1 MIESILMNKKIK
13 LLLNEFEFLT
23 LQEKDTQDLL
33 DESQVEFTK
42 DVHQYMSDNDIERT
56 PPKKPTSQQKENGD
70 IKINAPDK
78 YKKLFRKIV
87 SNTHPDKLD
96 KDMDEKNKETY
107 KEVYEE
113 TVEGYQSENY
123 APLLLNAM
131 KLGID
136 LGDEFNDEIKMIEDI
151 IKEKKKSIGNMKK
164 TYAWIYYNELDNGG
178 EKEEYIKNYY
188 EKYKKII

>member
-1 MIESILMNKKIK
+1 MNKKIK

-42 DVHQYMSDNDIERT
+42 DVHQYMNDNGIERT
-56 PPKKPTSQQKENGD
+56 PPKKPTSQQKENSD
-70 IKINAPDK
+70 IKINAPAK

-113 TVEGYQSENY
+113 SVEGYQSENY

-164 TYAWIYYNELDNGG
+164 TYAWIYYNELEDEK
-178 EKEEYIKNYY
+178 EKEEYIKDYY

>member
-1 MIESILMNKKIK
+1 MNKRIK

-23 LQEKDTQDLL
+23 KQEKDTEDLL
-33 DESQVEFTK
+33 DESQTEFTK
-42 DVHQYMSDNDIERT
+42 DIYQYMSDNGIEKNT
-56 PPKKPTSQQKENGD
+56 PKKRAPKEKESSD
-70 IKINAPDK
+70 LKINAPAK

-136 LGDEFNDEIKMIEDI
+136 LGEEFNDEVKMIEDI
-151 IKEKKKSIGNMKK
+151 ITEKKKSIENMKK
-164 TYAWIYYNELDNGG
+164 TYAWIYYNELDDED
-178 EKEEYIKNYY
+178 EKKEYVKNYY

>member
-1 MIESILMNKKIK
+1 MDKKIK
-13 LLLNEFEFLT
+13 LLLNEFEFLKT
-23 LQEKDTQDLL
+23 QEKDTKDLL
-33 DESQVEFTK
+33 EESQTEFTK
-42 DVHQYMSDNDIERT
+42 DVHQYMEENGIERKESKKNT
-56 PPKKPTSQQKENGD
+56 PIEKKETELKS
-70 IKINAPDK
+70 NAPDK

-96 KDMDEKNKETY
+96 KDIDDKNKETY

-136 LGDEFNDEIKMIEDI
+136 LGDEFNDEIKMIKDI
-151 IKEKKKSIGNMKK
+151 IKEKKESIEKMKL
-164 TYAWIYYNELDNGG
+164 TYAWIYYNDTEEE
-178 EKEEYIKNYY
+178 EKTQYIKDYY

>member
-1 MIESILMNKKIK
+1 VDKRIK

-23 LQEKDTQDLL
+23 TQEKDTQDLL

-42 DVHQYMSDNDIERT
+42 GVHQYMSDNGIEKSPPTT
-56 PPKKPTSQQKENGD
+56 PPKEKED
-70 IKINAPDK
+70 REIKINAPTK

-113 TVEGYQSENY
+113 TVEGYKTENY
-123 APLLLNAM
+123 VPLLINAM

-136 LGDEFNDEIKMIEDI
+136 LGDEFNDEIKMMEDV
-151 IKEKKKSIGNMKK
+151 IKEKKKSIGEMKK
-164 TYAWIYYNELDNGG
+164 TYAWIYYNELEEEV
-178 EKEEYIKNYY
+178 EKEEYIKKYY